1 MAQQDNLA
9 QVLSYFGR
17 ERKQLHKIVAALVE
31 DAAAAEAVMAEAQ
44 EIYAAISAD
53 TAYLDDPGH
62 SMAGSL
68 FYCNLNLAVYLAL
81 RPLGVGAHEFGNAV
95 LANLATAPLPHAEVP
110 EEGNSNADF
119 AGPGTHPGEFE
130 VEVVPSD
137 DASSQWGFNIKSCA
151 ICHQYGKYDAMDL
164 VPYMCASD
172 DVVSDIRGQGLRRSG
187 TIALGATHC
196 DFRFEIGGEPQRL
209 ATAYPEKIKFEY

>member
-1 MAQQDNLA
+1 VAQQDNLA

-17 ERKQLHKIVAALVE
+17 ERKQLHKMVTTLVE
-31 DAAAAEAVMAEAQ
+31 AAADAEAVMAEAQ

-62 SMAGSL
+62 SMAASL

-81 RPLGVGAHEFGNAV
+81 RPLGVGVHEFGNAV
-95 LANLATAPLPHAEVP
+95 LANLAAAPLPPAEVP
-110 EEGNSNADF
+110 EEGDADF

-130 VEVVPSD
+130 VEVVSAD
-137 DASSQWGFNIKSCA
+137 DAATQWGFNIKSCA
-151 ICHQYGKYDAMDL
+151 ICHQFGKHDAMDL

-196 DFRFEIGGEPQRL
+196 DFRFDISGEPQRL
-209 ATAYPEKIKFEY
+209 ATAYPEKIKFEH